1 MRECGSAAAADG
13 GLSPLRR
20 PDRVDP
26 HFVSAAGR
34 AKDNGRI
41 MQVRDG
47 IVNAIGHTPLIRLK
61 RASETTGCA
70 ILGKA
75 EFMNPGQSV
84 KDRAAL
90 AIIQDAVRKGELR
103 PGGVI
108 VEGTA
113 GNTGIGLALVGNA
126 MGFRSVIVI
135 PDTQSQE
142 KKDTLRIAGAELI
155 EVPAVAYSNPN
166 NYVKVSGRLAAELA
180 RREPNG
186 AIWANQFDNV
196 ANRQGHLE
204 TTGPEIWE
212 QTDGKVDGFVCAVG
226 TGGTLAGVAMALK
239 ARNKDVK
246 IALADPLGAA
256 LYSYYTTGVLKS
268 EGSSIT
274 EGIGQGRITQNLEGA
289 PIDLAFQVPDQ
300 EAVPIIFDL
309 LEHEGLCL
317 GGSSGI
323 NIAGAI
329 RLAKELGPGHTIVTV
344 LCDYGTRYQSKLFN
358 PEFLRSKGLPVPA
371 WMERPQRIKP
381 PYEKV

>member
-1 MRECGSAAAADG
+1 MQ
-13 GLSPLRR
+13 LR
-20 PDRVDP
+20 
-26 HFVSAAGR
+26 
-34 AKDNGRI
+34 NGI
-41 MQVRDG
+41 
-47 IVNAIGHTPLIRLK
+47 IEAIGNTPLIRLK
-61 RASETTGCA
+61 RVSEATGCT

-90 AIIQDAVRKGELR
+90 FIIEDAVKKGELR

-135 PDTQSQE
+135 PETQSQE
-142 KKDTLRIAGAELI
+142 KKDTLRLCGAELI
-155 EVPAVAYSNPN
+155 EVPAVPYSNPN
-166 NYVKVSGRLAAELA
+166 NYVKLSGRVAAQLAET
-180 RREPNG
+180 EKNG
-186 AIWANQFDNV
+186 AIWANQFDNT
-196 ANRQGHLE
+196 ANRRAHIDA
-204 TTGPEIWE
+204 TGPEIWQ

-239 ARNKDVK
+239 ARSKSVR
-246 IALADPLGAA
+246 IALADPMGAA
-256 LYSYYTTGVLKS
+256 LYSYYTTGTLKS

-274 EGIGQGRITQNLEGA
+274 EGIGQGRITQNLVDA
-289 PIDLAFQVPDQ
+289 PIDTAFQIPDA

-344 LCDYGTRYQSKLFN
+344 LADYGTRYQSKLFN
-358 PEFLRSKGLPVPA
+358 PRFLREKNLPVPA
-371 WMERPQRIKP
+371 WLERKSSIKV
-381 PYEKV
+381 PYE